1 MDRIELNRD
10 ELDLTNNVKVNIQD
24 KYETRQDK

>member
-1 MDRIELNRD
+1 MDRIEQNRD